1 MGKYLKITCLDS
13 AEGVHVSEKL
23 DDVVDVLAHALARVG
38 VERRPAGQFVV
49 GAEVLLHA
57 GRHQQS
63 ARVLKITQKSA
74 WLCNRLDGRVE
85 PVAYAALSINHTRF
99 YLQNKVDQ
107 QEKVGVGDVG
117 LELERVHQVHD

>member
-1 MGKYLKITCLDS
+1 M
-13 AEGVHVSEKL
+13 HVGEKL

-63 ARVLKITQKSA
+63 AGVLKTQIGVVMQPA
-74 WLCNRLDGRVE
+74 GRTRR
-85 PVAYAALSINHTRF
+85 AGCIHSTFDQTHAL
-99 YLQNKVDQ
+99 LPP
-107 QEKVGVGDVG
+107 G
-117 LELERVHQVHD
+117 